1 MHTVLHPHDV
11 RADGLQCASLASRT
25 TESEDNSGQTP
36 GFFERRIHGKCGDL
50 TINGT
55 TLSGEV
61 QGHAMSFKWDRQNR
75 LVEYVIDG
83 ARWTGFLDD
92 AGHVTELRDAQNN
105 SHAPVRLTAMK
116 RRRLARHF
124 APAYS
129 A

>member
-1 MHTVLHPHDV
+1 
-11 RADGLQCASLASRT
+11 
-25 TESEDNSGQTP
+25 
-36 GFFERRIHGKCGDL
+36 
-50 TINGT
+50 
-55 TLSGEV
+55 
-61 QGHAMSFKWDRQNR
+61 MSFKWDRQNR